1 MQNKKVEILDKIIQS
16 FIKEKEININGFIIS
31 DTELQDKIK
40 LKFVSLLSEIM
51 EEKEWHILVN
61 EKQNILEE
69 IKKDKT
75 QQKQR
80 RIEVERQRA
89 KNKRVRKKRGV
100 FNDSKET
107 YYCYRYECTRL
118 AY

>member
-51 EEKEWHILVN
+51 EEKE
-61 EKQNILEE
+61 
-69 IKKDKT
+69 
-75 QQKQR
+75 
-80 RIEVERQRA
+80 
-89 KNKRVRKKRGV
+89 
-100 FNDSKET
+100 
-107 YYCYRYECTRL
+107 
-118 AY
+118 